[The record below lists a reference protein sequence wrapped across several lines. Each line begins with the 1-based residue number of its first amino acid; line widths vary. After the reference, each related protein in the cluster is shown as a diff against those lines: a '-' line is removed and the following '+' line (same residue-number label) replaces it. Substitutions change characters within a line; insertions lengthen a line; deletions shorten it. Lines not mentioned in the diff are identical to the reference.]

1 MSLGL
6 LVSCLGCIGGAI
18 CCISRNIEVDYL
30 NLSYNFMLSTE

>member
-18 CCISRNIEVDYL
+18 CCVSRNIEVIYL
-30 NLSYNFMLSTE
+30 